1 MKQRCQKCPHLPEGN
16 REEMRM
22 RIYIYVRA
30 SEREWGAGRRE
41 SERRE
46 KERRSTA
53 PNLSYTLSTHA
64 RAPPSSRVCERPHTP
79 ERAPP
84 LHSLS
89 ATPPALPAPVAR
101 GEDKRARPQLPVFG
115 VSVRLLTAKSMYMTH
130 VNLLL
135 RA

>member
-1 MKQRCQKCPHLPEGN
+1 
-16 REEMRM
+16 MRM

-64 RAPPSSRVCERPHTP
+64 GAPPCSRDASALARQSAPLLSTHSPLLRPHH
-79 ERAPP
+79 
-84 LHSLS
+84 LL
-89 ATPPALPAPVAR
+89 
-101 GEDKRARPQLPVFG
+101 
-115 VSVRLLTAKSMYMTH
+115 RLLGARISARTRSCCYGRGSESGEMRTPTDA
-130 VNLLL
+130 
-135 RA
+135 